1 MTERGNQL
9 PGKRVSDIWPWLHR
23 IDKITGKSRL
33 DQDTRK
39 RKVKR
44 AEQRRWR
51 REVDG
56 AFDTLIV

>member
-1 MTERGNQL
+1 MVERGDQL
-9 PGKRVSDIWPWLHR
+9 PGKRVSDIWPWLQR
-23 IDKITGKSRL
+23 IDKLTGKSRL

-51 REVDG
+51 NNLEEDQK
-56 AFDTLIV
+56 